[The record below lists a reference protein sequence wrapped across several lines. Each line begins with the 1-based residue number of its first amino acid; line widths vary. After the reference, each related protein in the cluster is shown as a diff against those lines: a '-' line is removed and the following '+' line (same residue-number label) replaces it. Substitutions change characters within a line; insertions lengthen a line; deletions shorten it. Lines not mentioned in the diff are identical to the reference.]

1 MVFYTY
7 YDSPVD
13 TLLLTSDG
21 TALTGLYM
29 GEHRHGPTTGADWIK
44 NDDAAPFAEAKEQ
57 LAAYFAGT
65 LQAFD
70 VPIRLCGTD
79 FQRRVWAELT
89 RIPYGAT
96 RSYGELAQQIGSPG
110 ASRAVGLANG
120 RNPISIIV
128 PCHRVIGAN
137 GKLTGYG
144 GGISRKETLIALE
157 KAACTDTGPLF

>member
-7 YDSPVD
+7 CDSPIEP
-13 TLLLTSDG
+13 LLLTSDG
-21 TALTGLYM
+21 TALTGLFM
-29 GEHRHGPTTGADWIK
+29 GEQRHGPTVGADWIQ

-57 LAAYFAGT
+57 LAAYFAGN
-65 LQAFD
+65 LQQFD

-79 FQRRVWAELT
+79 FQKRVWAELT

-96 RSYGELAQQIGSPG
+96 RSYGELARQIGSPG

-120 RNPISIIV
+120 RNPLSIVV

-144 GGISRKETLIALE
+144 GGISRKETLLALE
-157 KAACTDTGPLF
+157 KATCNRPAPLL